1 MSKNVEDTVVKYE
14 EDTSSLFRIVK
25 TVLKNF
31 VTVSTIYLF
40 GYFDLSVAWLIA
52 PIILGAFRT
61 EWKKVKDRKRKAV
74 QETVLNE
81 KKVILSTLGD
91 LPSWVSINV
100 LHQYGCSCNLP
111 DFMAT
116 FGTNS
121 DNP

>member
-1 MSKNVEDTVVKYE
+1 MSKNVEETVVKYE

-52 PIILGAFRT
+52 PIVLGAFRT

-91 LPSWVSINV
+91 LPSWVRCSSLYV
-100 LHQYGCSCNLP
+100 CSCTLP
-111 DFMAT
+111 KFLAT
-116 FGTNS
+116 LDTSN
-121 DNP
+121 